1 LKWEKGKEG
10 KRGAALIVKPG
21 DDLFKGLYDEE
32 KREKISCTGVEGWR
46 APVRH
51 SGRDIGVASSCSP
64 QRPTG
69 RFSSDHPGTAFE
81 RALQQ

>member
-64 QRPTG
+64 QRPG
-69 RFSSDHPGTAFE
+69 YRGGELLFATAAD
-81 RALQQ
+81 RPLQQ